1 MNAILAVTW
10 EPQLRGILITIIAV
24 MVFCGSI
31 YLILSTNL
39 GARLGFLV
47 AFAALAGW
55 MFIMGAIWW
64 SYGKGLLGPD
74 ASWAPISGRTVLDHR
89 QRSTI
94 RARSTRPVVDRS
106 QRRRHGRCRG
116 SRRAVRQGRLEEAR
130 VVGAVVSAGRRCR
143 RHAARRGW
151 ALAAGEFQVVN
162 VFDKGGQRSPQP
174 FGTRFDFLAFFH
186 KPHYSVVE
194 VAPLVKQRD
203 EPGRAPA
210 KPEID
215 TSRPH
220 QYVYMIRDLGA
231 KRKPAGFI
239 TVGSLAVFLML
250 CYLLHTRDR
259 RVLANRSAR
268 AIPAQTSSNRSST
281 DSAGTGDMMGQYLP
295 VVCLLVLAAVF
306 GALSFFASRLLAP
319 RRPSSAKEAPYECGI
334 VPSREPP
341 ERFPVTFYV
350 VAMLFVMF
358 DIELIFIY
366 PFAVDRAFLGTYAF
380 WEMLAFSVVFF
391 FGLRL
396 RRRPRRTRLGSGA
409 AAAPPRRCG
418 VGRAH
423 AGHHHP
429 PRRYRRSRRRNDSG
443 MSLIRDIQRRRSR
456 RPRAQR
462 HHRSHRRPGQVVA
475 EPQQLAG
482 LVRAWPAAPSR

>member
-10 EPQLRGILITIIAV
+10 EPQLRGILITIIAI

-31 YLILSTNL
+31 YFILSTNL

-55 MFIMGAIWW
+55 LFIMGAIWW

-74 ASWAPISGRTVLDHR
+74 ASWAPISGRTVLTTG
-89 QRSTI
+89 TI
-94 RARSTRPVVDRS
+94 NESGALDAPVVIDPNADATAAAS
-106 QRRRHGRCRG
+106 
-116 SRRAVRQGRLEEAR
+116 AVDAQFVKDGWKKLESSVPSYQQAGAAAGTLLEES
-130 VVGAVVSAGRRCR
+130 G
-143 RHAARRGW
+143 
-151 ALAAGEFQVVN
+151 ALAAGEFQVLN

-174 FGTRFDFLAFFH
+174 FGSRFDFLAFFH
-186 KPHYSVVE
+186 KPHYAVVE

-268 AIPAQTSSNRSST
+268 AIPAQTSS
-281 DSAGTGDMMGQYLP
+281 QP
-295 VVCLLVLAAVF
+295 
-306 GALSFFASRLLAP
+306 
-319 RRPSSAKEAPYECGI
+319 
-334 VPSREPP
+334 
-341 ERFPVTFYV
+341 
-350 VAMLFVMF
+350 
-358 DIELIFIY
+358 
-366 PFAVDRAFLGTYAF
+366 
-380 WEMLAFSVVFF
+380 
-391 FGLRL
+391 
-396 RRRPRRTRLGSGA
+396 
-409 AAAPPRRCG
+409 APP
-418 VGRAH
+418 
-423 AGHHHP
+423 
-429 PRRYRRSRRRNDSG
+429 
-443 MSLIRDIQRRRSR
+443 QT
-456 RPRAQR
+456 AQA
-462 HHRSHRRPGQVVA
+462 QA
-475 EPQQLAG
+475 T
-482 LVRAWPAAPSR
+482 